1 VHVIDRE
8 GLDALIRHLSAEGR
22 TVLGP
27 TVAGGAIALGEVGS
41 ARDLPEGWTDEQE
54 GGAYRL
60 RRREDRALFGYAVG
74 PRSWK
79 AWLHPAELR
88 LWRAR
93 RTDRGFELGP
103 DDAPVPR
110 YAFLGVRPCELH
122 AIRIQER
129 VLAGGVHAD
138 PGYRARREAAFLV
151 AVNCG
156 EPGGT
161 CFCASMGTGPAAD
174 DGYDLVLTEILDPR
188 DPGGP
193 TRFTVLAGSARGEEA
208 LGGVPAREASPGEAR
223 AARSVVEEAASR
235 MGRSLDAAGLPELLA
250 DRLEHPRW
258 EETAERCLACGNC
271 TLVCPTCFCTSV
283 DDTTELTGDAAE
295 RWRRWDSCFATDFSH
310 IHGGSVRGSRASRYR
325 QWLTHKLGTWHEQ
338 FGTSGCVG
346 CGRCITWCPVGIDL
360 TEEVAALRRSP
371 GPAAGPDGAARPP
384 TSGGDP

>member
-1 VHVIDRE
+1 VHVIQRE
-8 GLDALIRHLSAEGR
+8 GLDALIRQLSAEGR

-27 TVAGGAIALGEVGS
+27 TVDGGAIALGQIGS

-54 GGAYRL
+54 GGFYRL

-79 AWLHPAELR
+79 AWLHPAEMR

-93 RTDRGFELGP
+93 RTDGAFELEAE
-103 DDAPVPR
+103 DAPIPR

-122 AIRIQER
+122 AIRIQAH
-129 VLAGGVHAD
+129 VLAGGAHPD
-138 PGYRARREAAFLV
+138 PGYRARREEAFLV

-161 CFCASMGTGPAAD
+161 CFCASMGTGPGAD
-174 DGYDLVLTEILDPR
+174 DGYDLVLTEIPDPG
-188 DPGGP
+188 DPGGA
-193 TRFTVLAGSARGEEA
+193 TRFTAEAGSARGEEV
-208 LGGVPAREASPGEAR
+208 LGRIPVREASSGEVDAAR
-223 AARSVVEEAASR
+223 AVVEEAAGR
-235 MGRSLDAAGLPELLA
+235 MGRSLGAEGLPELLA
-250 DRLEHPRW
+250 ASPEHPRW
-258 EETAERCLACGNC
+258 GETAERCLACGNC

-283 DDTTELTGDAAE
+283 DDTTDLTGEVAE
-295 RWRRWDSCFATDFSH
+295 RWRRWDSCFAADFSY

-360 TEEVAALRRSP
+360 TEEVAALRRTP
-371 GPAAGPDGAARPP
+371 VPAAAPGRAADAP
-384 TSGGDP
+384 TSGGEP